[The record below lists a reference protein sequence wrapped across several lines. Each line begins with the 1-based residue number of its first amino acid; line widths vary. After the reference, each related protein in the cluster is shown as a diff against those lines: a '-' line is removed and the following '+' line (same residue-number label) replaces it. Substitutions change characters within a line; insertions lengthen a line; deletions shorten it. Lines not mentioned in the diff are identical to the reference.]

1 MPIAMDNK
9 IVCDYC
15 GTIYNADKSVCP
27 LCGNAPSDEAR
38 GRQRSNQRRRMTEA
52 ERRQKIRAEHR
63 VDAQSREAE
72 NPKRIP
78 RKLAA
83 ASAVFF
89 ALSVLVVFYFIGDML
104 GWWPGLGGLLN
115 GDMRATTSS
124 DEDRSKTCTFLEIQP
139 ENIDFTQKGQIQK
152 LRVIINAGCE
162 ETVSFTSSDDK
173 VINVSTD
180 SQKTETHGEQT
191 SITIEVS
198 ALSEGA
204 ASIQVGCGSLKR
216 TCHITCDFGG
226 SASESDSSDDSSQTT
241 EPTEPSAETFTPKLN
256 HEDVTLTLP
265 KETVAL
271 KVTNLPDGRTVSW
284 ESSDEKVATVDANG
298 KVTAVSSG
306 TVTITADCGGSTAK
320 AIVRCNFSSTVE
332 GGDSGTHLTH
342 TDVTISVGE
351 EFNLRLIDGSG
362 NRINDA
368 TYYIKNS
375 EICSLSGVTVRGT
388 AKGTT
393 EITVTYNG
401 KNYTCIIRVG

>member
-1 MPIAMDNK
+1 MRIAMENK

-38 GRQRSNQRRRMTEA
+38 SRQRSNQRRRMTEA
-52 ERRQKIRAEHR
+52 ERRQKARGEHR
-63 VDAQSREAE
+63 APVQSSEPE
-72 NPKRIP
+72 NPRRIP
-78 RKLAA
+78 RKLAV

-89 ALSVLVVFYFIGDML
+89 AMTVLVVFYFIGDMW

-115 GDMRATTSS
+115 ADLRATTPS

-173 VINVSTD
+173 VIAVSTD

-204 ASIQVGCGSLKR
+204 ATIQVGCGTLKR
-216 TCHITCDFGG
+216 MCHITCDFGG
-226 SASESDSSDDSSQTT
+226 AASESGDSSQAS
-241 EPTEPSAETFTPKLN
+241 EPTEPTAEDFTPKLN

-265 KETVAL
+265 KETVSL
-271 KVTNLPDGRTVSW
+271 KVTNLPDDRTVTW
-284 ESSDEKVATVDANG
+284 KSSDEKVATVDADG
-298 KVTAVSSG
+298 KVTAVSAG
-306 TVTITADCGGSTAK
+306 TATITADCGGGTATV
-320 AIVRCNFSSTVE
+320 IVRCNFSSTVE
-332 GGDSGTHLTH
+332 GGGDSGTHLTH

-368 TYYIKNS
+368 TYSIKNS
-375 EICSLSGVTVRGT
+375 EICSLSGVTVRGK

-401 KNYTCIIRVG
+401 KSYTCIIRVG